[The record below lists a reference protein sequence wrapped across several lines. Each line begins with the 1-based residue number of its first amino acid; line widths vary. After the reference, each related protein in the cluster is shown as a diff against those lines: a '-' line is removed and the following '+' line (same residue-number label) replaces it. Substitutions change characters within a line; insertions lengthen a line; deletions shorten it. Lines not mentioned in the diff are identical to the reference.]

1 MTDKFLAAIRA
12 QEIAKQL
19 PRGRTETNSS
29 SPPKKPFAP
38 LTDAVRL
45 QILTLHQNKMRGTD
59 IARKLGLNANT
70 VHNTIRRYGIRDNK
84 VVNLQNNMFE

>member
-12 QEIAKQL
+12 QDKAKQL
-19 PRGRTETNSS
+19 PRGRSNPILGD
-29 SPPKKPFAP
+29 PPKKPSAP

>member
-12 QEIAKQL
+12 QEKAKEL
-19 PRGRTETNSS
+19 PRGRSNPILGD
-29 SPPKKPFAP
+29 PPKKPFAP

-45 QILTLHQNKMRGTD
+45 QILTLHQNKMRGAD
-59 IARKLGLNANT
+59 IAKKLGLNANT

-84 VVNLQNNMFE
+84 VVNLQKNMFE